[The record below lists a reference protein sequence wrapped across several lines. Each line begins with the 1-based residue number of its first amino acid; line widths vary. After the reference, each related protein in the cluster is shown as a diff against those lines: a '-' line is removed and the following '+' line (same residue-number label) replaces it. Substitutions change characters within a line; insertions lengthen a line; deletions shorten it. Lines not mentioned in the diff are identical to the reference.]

1 MEIYFACIQ
10 LQLNQGLLEHFLRIR
25 QMEGHCDHLS
35 LESGLVIMKY
45 NAKHENKQKS
55 LVNASSSMLKETN
68 TRTDD
73 DLDNELCLNR

>member
-1 MEIYFACIQ
+1 
-10 LQLNQGLLEHFLRIR
+10 
-25 QMEGHCDHLS
+25 MEGHCDHLS

-45 NAKHENKQKS
+45 NAKHENKQNS
-55 LVNASSSMLKETN
+55 LVNASSPMSKETN